1 MSLLQRKTLSDSKYS
16 TYSTSVQS
24 NKITKE
30 DCEKKI
36 MNRFSE
42 LTDKQ
47 TFHNYFSSYDFR
59 DNEKS
64 MLDFWEQIIYYFYDE
79 IFNSFGMKVSD
90 ILNYSKF
97 KNSNPIGLENILIHL
112 NNLRHFI
119 TEKDLNDIEFYKSE
133 FPDIYNNDNKSWSE
147 YISGYAKSIFNLGL
161 GCKTEKN
168 NIDLEKIPKLDN
180 NQIFI
185 NYQMFQNHCDDI
197 LNFLTEILREK
208 DHEVILKSEF
218 NQNLLENNNI
228 RFGNQY
234 LDLCL
239 KYLVGIKRIALF
251 KVEIK
256 GLSYDCI
263 KLLKF
268 PNDTVTNK
276 DFTIINILIS
286 IENLNKVI
294 EDTEKKILFNR
305 NKAKEYL
312 KMKNKD
318 GAREY
323 LKKAKIYVKVN
334 QNYTNMV
341 STLEQKILDLKEME
355 TNIST
360 KNILNEAIKVS
371 KDLGI
376 NLDDFDKMADDLKEQ
391 KNNQIE
397 VNNIIQNAANENI
410 DEEEIEGELEQLK
423 NNDFD
428 DGDLDNFLPEPGKNN
443 INLNDKDK
451 ENNNKNKE

>member
-16 TYSTSVQS
+16 TNSSSVYS

-36 MNRFSE
+36 MVRFSE
-42 LTDKQ
+42 LNDKQ

-59 DNEKS
+59 ENEKS

-79 IFNSFGMKVSD
+79 IFNTFGMRISD

-112 NNLRHFI
+112 NKIRHFI
-119 TEKDLNDIEFYKSE
+119 TEKELNDIEFFKNE
-133 FPDIYNNDNKSWSE
+133 FPDIYNNKSWTE

-168 NIDLEKIPKLDN
+168 DIDIDHIQKLDN

-185 NYQMFQNHCDDI
+185 NYQMFQNHCDDL
-197 LNFLTEILREK
+197 LNILTELLRQK
-208 DHEVILKSEF
+208 DHEVILKNEF

-239 KYLVGIKRIALF
+239 KFLVGAKRIALF

-256 GLSYDCI
+256 GISYDCI
-263 KLLKF
+263 KLLKH

-276 DFTIINILIS
+276 DYTIINILIS

-294 EDTEKKILFNR
+294 EETEKKISFNR
-305 NKAKEYL
+305 NKAKDYL
-312 KMKNKD
+312 KLKNKD

-323 LKKAKIYVKVN
+323 LKKAKIYEKVN
-334 QNYTNMV
+334 KNYTNMI
-341 STLEQKILDLKEME
+341 STLEQKILELNEMV

-360 KNILNEAIKVS
+360 KNILNEAIKVG
-371 KDLGI
+371 KDIGI
-376 NLDDFDKMADDLKEQ
+376 NLEDFDKMAEDLKEQ
-391 KNNQIE
+391 KDNQRE

-410 DEEEIEGELEQLK
+410 DDEEIEGELNDLK
-423 NNDFD
+423 NDDFGG
-428 DGDLDNFLPEPGKNN
+428 GDNLEDFLPDPE
-443 INLNDKDK
+443 
-451 ENNNKNKE
+451 KNKIILNEKGKEKDNENKE

>member
-16 TYSTSVQS
+16 TNSSSVYS

-36 MNRFSE
+36 MVRFSE
-42 LTDKQ
+42 LNDKQ

-59 DNEKS
+59 ENEKS

-79 IFNSFGMKVSD
+79 IFNTFGMRISD

-112 NNLRHFI
+112 NKIRHFI
-119 TEKDLNDIEFYKSE
+119 TEKELNDIEFFKNE
-133 FPDIYNNDNKSWSE
+133 FPDIYNNKSWTE

-168 NIDLEKIPKLDN
+168 DIDIDHIQKLDN

-185 NYQMFQNHCDDI
+185 NYQMFQNHCDDL
-197 LNFLTEILREK
+197 LNILTELLRQK
-208 DHEVILKSEF
+208 DHEVILKNEF

-239 KYLVGIKRIALF
+239 KFLVGAKRIALF

-256 GLSYDCI
+256 GISYDCI
-263 KLLKF
+263 KLLKH

-276 DFTIINILIS
+276 DYTIINILIS

-294 EDTEKKILFNR
+294 EETEKK
-305 NKAKEYL
+305 
-312 KMKNKD
+312 
-318 GAREY
+318 
-323 LKKAKIYVKVN
+323 
-334 QNYTNMV
+334 
-341 STLEQKILDLKEME
+341 
-355 TNIST
+355 
-360 KNILNEAIKVS
+360 
-371 KDLGI
+371 
-376 NLDDFDKMADDLKEQ
+376 
-391 KNNQIE
+391 
-397 VNNIIQNAANENI
+397 NIIQ
-410 DEEEIEGELEQLK
+410 
-423 NNDFD
+423 
-428 DGDLDNFLPEPGKNN
+428 
-443 INLNDKDK
+443 
-451 ENNNKNKE
+451 

>member
-1 MSLLQRKTLSDSKYS
+1 
-16 TYSTSVQS
+16 
-24 NKITKE
+24 
-30 DCEKKI
+30 
-36 MNRFSE
+36 
-42 LTDKQ
+42 
-47 TFHNYFSSYDFR
+47 
-59 DNEKS
+59 
-64 MLDFWEQIIYYFYDE
+64 
-79 IFNSFGMKVSD
+79 MKVSD

-376 NLDDFDKMADDLKEQ
+376 NLDDYDKMAEDLKEQ

-423 NNDFD
+423 NDDFNG
-428 DGDLDNFLPEPGKNN
+428 GDLDNFLPEPGKNN

>member
-1 MSLLQRKTLSDSKYS
+1 
-16 TYSTSVQS
+16 
-24 NKITKE
+24 
-30 DCEKKI
+30 
-36 MNRFSE
+36 MNF
-42 LTDKQ
+42 LI
-47 TFHNYFSSYDFR
+47 F
-59 DNEKS
+59 
-64 MLDFWEQIIYYFYDE
+64 II
-79 IFNSFGMKVSD
+79 I
-90 ILNYSKF
+90 
-97 KNSNPIGLENILIHL
+97 
-112 NNLRHFI
+112 
-119 TEKDLNDIEFYKSE
+119 
-133 FPDIYNNDNKSWSE
+133 
-147 YISGYAKSIFNLGL
+147 NLGL

-168 NIDLEKIPKLDN
+168 DIDIDHIQKLDN

-185 NYQMFQNHCDDI
+185 NYQMFQNHCDDL
-197 LNFLTEILREK
+197 LNILTELLRQK
-208 DHEVILKSEF
+208 DHEVILKNEF

-239 KYLVGIKRIALF
+239 KFLVGAKRIALF

-256 GLSYDCI
+256 GISYDCI
-263 KLLKF
+263 KLLKH
-268 PNDTVTNK
+268 PNDSVTNK
-276 DFTIINILIS
+276 DYTIINILIS

-360 KNILNEAIKVS
+360 KNILNEANKVG
-371 KDLGI
+371 KDIGI
-376 NLDDFDKMADDLKEQ
+376 NLEDFEKMAEDLKEQ
-391 KNNQIE
+391 KDNQRE
-397 VNNIIQNAANENI
+397 VNNIIKNAANENI
-410 DEEEIEGELEQLK
+410 DDEEIEGELNDLK
-423 NNDFD
+423 NNDFHG
-428 DGDLDNFLPEPGKNN
+428 GDNLEDFLPDPE
-443 INLNDKDK
+443 
-451 ENNNKNKE
+451 KNKIILNEKGKEKDNENKE

>member
-1 MSLLQRKTLSDSKYS
+1 MSLLQKTTLSDSKQS
-16 TYSTSVQS
+16 TYTSSIQT

-30 DCEKKI
+30 DCEKKTL
-36 MNRFSE
+36 NRFSE
-42 LTDKQ
+42 LNDKL

-64 MLDFWEQIIYYFYDE
+64 MLEFWEQIIYYFYDE
-79 IFNSFGMKVSD
+79 IFNTFGMKISD
-90 ILNYSKF
+90 ILQYTKF
-97 KNSNPIGLENILIHL
+97 RNNNPIGLENILIHL
-112 NNLRHFI
+112 NELRHFI
-119 TEKDLNDIEFYKSE
+119 TEKELNNIEFFKSE
-133 FPDIYNNDNKSWSE
+133 FPDIYNDNNKSWSQ
-147 YISGYAKSIFNLGL
+147 YFSSYAKSIFNFGL

-168 NIDLEKIPKLDN
+168 EINIDNIQKLDN
-180 NQIFI
+180 NLIFL

-197 LNFLTEILREK
+197 LNFLIEILRQK

-239 KYLVGIKRIALF
+239 KFLVGIKKIALF

-376 NLDDFDKMADDLKEQ
+376 NLDDYDKMAEDLKEQ

-410 DEEEIEGELEQLK
+410 DEE
-423 NNDFD
+423 
-428 DGDLDNFLPEPGKNN
+428 
-443 INLNDKDK
+443 
-451 ENNNKNKE
+451 